1 MMPDIRTSLQNLCY
15 AIASVVFIVGVIQT
29 YVDMNNELHKVR
41 RTIITTI
48 TSIVSLIAVA
58 MIIQT
63 I

>member
-1 MMPDIRTSLQNLCY
+1 MMPDFPTSLQNLCY

-29 YVDMNNELHKVR
+29 YVDMNNEPHTVK
-41 RTIITTI
+41 RTIITTVVA
-48 TSIVSLIAVA
+48 IVSLIAVA